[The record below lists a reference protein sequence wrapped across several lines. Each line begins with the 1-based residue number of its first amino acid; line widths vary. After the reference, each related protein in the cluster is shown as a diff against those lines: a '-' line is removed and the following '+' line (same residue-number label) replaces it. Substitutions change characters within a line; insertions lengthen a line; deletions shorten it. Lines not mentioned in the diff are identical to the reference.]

1 VGILLDYAAPELAA
15 WVSAHREAVL
25 RAAEAVDAAYV
36 AEVDALAPL
45 LPGGETVWERASASL
60 TIYDSESEEH
70 RARKPTRVENVEG
83 WQSRVTDKHGKR
95 SVVALLPVRLPS
107 GHGFS
112 AHLENR
118 WVHGHGFDRAWTL
131 TTVWPSAIKPLELA
145 DYDARRMGVRVEDLE
160 NEEVQAERVPLDAA
174 HEALFRWIRDIIAK
188 SHSASRMPNIL
199 NPDVLRRVLLQ
210 SKMLGRVEGREGEA
224 DSIVS
229 SVIRFAS
236 PRNAPW
242 ETHSY
247 LMNRKQVQAVQDRLL
262 ATGVIV
268 YKRLDRFGKE
278 VAASKEGKDYLF
290 FSGEPYHVRLRRER
304 EEEEKREREGEETRR
319 QGVDVSQQ
327 TGEEGGGGS
336 TMPKATLSPDA
347 KRHYTH
353 LIRSEL
359 ARGGRV
365 VMVPPDRDMRNFLR
379 ERVYHDG
386 VVVLDDRGRAVQGRT
401 GTLRPEHMEEL
412 LAAGLVAKT
421 TTDEGETVYV
431 KPTAKRGVTFGAV
444 RREPGER
451 TRYVDIYNDGEHIG
465 DITIE
470 HEYNKLAQ
478 QTQFRGVFVELNEPS
493 VNAAFQPVLRGG
505 ASKLAHIV
513 KGEGYA
519 DARTAMTAAKAW
531 VREQVAKAAKASA

>member
-1 VGILLDYAAPELAA
+1 VGVLLGYAAPELAA
-15 WVSAHREAVL
+15 WVDANREAVL

-36 AEVDALAPL
+36 AAVDALAPL

-83 WQSRVTDKHGKR
+83 WQSRATDKHGKR
-95 SVVALLPVRLPS
+95 SVIALLPVRLPS

-131 TTVWPSAIKPLELA
+131 TTVWPSALKPLELA

-188 SHSASRMPNIL
+188 SHSANRMPNIL
-199 NPDVLRRVLLQ
+199 NPDVLRRMLLQ

-229 SVIRFAS
+229 GVIRFDS

-290 FSGEPYHVRLRRER
+290 FSGEPYHLRLRRER
-304 EEEEKREREGEETRR
+304 EEEKKREREEEETRR

-327 TGEEGGGGS
+327 TGEERGGGS
-336 TMPKATLSPDA
+336 TMPTLDAAHNALLQAYRIEARSPFRASGLDFGAGTLGAMLHRWGFPDA
-347 KRHYTH
+347 VKYAVVWKPMPGISTPPRFHRPSQVKAVRDALVAEG
-353 LIRSEL
+353 LIVPNQRAWAYAPVEPFPSREAYRAAIAEL
-359 ARGGRV
+359 V
-365 VMVPPDRDMRNFLR
+365 
-379 ERVYHDG
+379 
-386 VVVLDDRGRAVQGRT
+386 
-401 GTLRPEHMEEL
+401 
-412 LAAGLVAKT
+412 AGL
-421 TTDEGETVYV
+421 
-431 KPTAKRGVTFGAV
+431 
-444 RREPGER
+444 
-451 TRYVDIYNDGEHIG
+451 
-465 DITIE
+465 
-470 HEYNKLAQ
+470 
-478 QTQFRGVFVELNEPS
+478 
-493 VNAAFQPVLRGG
+493 
-505 ASKLAHIV
+505 
-513 KGEGYA
+513 
-519 DARTAMTAAKAW
+519 
-531 VREQVAKAAKASA
+531 